1 MTSKA
6 ANIGRYAEKKTQSAL
21 EKRGIRCV
29 RVDRRKGQLGSD
41 DSFDFKITVK
51 EKETVK
57 PKLEKIDDNGRHGF
71 YMYKSYPKH
80 FKGENKNVKGGF
92 KTIRR
97 WLEPVD
103 LLFITEQNNKTLVV
117 MELDP
122 TFCDLAGDD
131 TEEKYEK

>member
-6 ANIGRYAEKKTQSAL
+6 ANIGRYAEKKPQLAL
-21 EKRGIRCV
+21 EKRGIKCV

-41 DSFDFKITVK
+41 DSFDFKITTNK
-51 EKETVK
+51 E
-57 PKLEKIDDNGRHGF
+57 L
-71 YMYKSYPKH
+71 
-80 FKGENKNVKGGF
+80 KGENKNVKGGF

-131 TEEKYEK
+131 AEEKHEK

>member
-6 ANIGRYAEKKTQSAL
+6 ANIGRYAEKKTQLAM
-21 EKRGIRCV
+21 EKRGIGCV

-41 DSFDFKITVK
+41 DSFDFKITIH
-51 EKETVK
+51 EKK
-57 PKLEKIDDNGRHGF
+57 KFGNISRHGF
-71 YMYKSYPKH
+71 YCYKSYPKH

-97 WLEPVD
+97 WLESVD

-131 TEEKYEK
+131 AEEKYEK